1 MTHLATWPYIQP
13 DPHYRQD
20 KDIAGENEPRYLF
33 KMFPSQ
39 TDKMQ
44 QTSYSLRLSQN
55 YQVEFY
61 TPTIIG

>member
-1 MTHLATWPYIQP
+1 MTHLATWPYIQH
-13 DPHYRQD
+13 DPHYRQH

-39 TDKMQ
+39 TGKMQ